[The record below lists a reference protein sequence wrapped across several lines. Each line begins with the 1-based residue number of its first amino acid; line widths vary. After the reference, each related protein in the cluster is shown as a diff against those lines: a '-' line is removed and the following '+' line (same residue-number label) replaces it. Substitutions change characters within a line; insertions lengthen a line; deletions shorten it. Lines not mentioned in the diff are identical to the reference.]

1 MHLLGLPLHLAATAL
16 TIWLPCAAS
25 AQTSAEFYKGKTI
38 EIDVS
43 STTGGG
49 YDTHARLLAR
59 HMPKYI
65 PGHPGMVVKNVDGA
79 SGLRLANLLYN
90 TAPKDGTVFG
100 TIYRSTSFDPLFG
113 NKAAQFD
120 ASKFTWIGSA
130 SNEVSICVAWHT
142 SGFASFDD
150 MLARELIVATGNQGG
165 DATQFTAIINGVFG
179 TRMKMV
185 SGYPGGNDML
195 LAMERGEVA
204 GRCGWS
210 WSSAKASRP
219 GWITE
224 KKINILLQ
232 LALAK
237 HPELPTVPLVLDLA
251 KTDEQKAIL
260 KLIFA
265 RQVIAYPF
273 VAPPGIP
280 ADRAEI
286 LRAAFLDTMRDKEFL
301 AEAEKAQLEIRP
313 VAGADAERLIVEAY
327 ATAAPVVR
335 KIVEMLR

>member
-1 MHLLGLPLHLAATAL
+1 MRSLSATANL
-16 TIWLPCAAS
+16 TAVLLTLGV
-25 AQTSAEFYKGKTI
+25 TSASGQTPDEFYSGKTI
-38 EIDVS
+38 EIGVS
-43 STTGGG
+43 STAGGG

-59 HMPKYI
+59 HMPRYI
-65 PGHPGMVVKNVDGA
+65 PGHPAMVVKNVDGA
-79 SGLRLANLLYN
+79 SGLRLANMLFN

-113 NKAAQFD
+113 NNAAHFD

-142 SGFASFDD
+142 SSIASFDD
-150 MLARELIVATGNQGG
+150 MLARELIVATGNQSG
-165 DATQFTAIINGVFG
+165 DATQFTSVINAVFG

-219 GWITE
+219 TWLTE
-224 KKINILLQ
+224 KKVNILLQ
-232 LALAK
+232 LALTP
-237 HPELPTVPLVLDLA
+237 HPELSTVPLIVDLA
-251 KTDEQKAIL
+251 KTAEQKAIL
-260 KLIFA
+260 KLIFG

-273 VAPPGIP
+273 IAPPGIP
-280 ADRAEI
+280 PERAEI
-286 LRAAFLDTMRDKEFL
+286 LRAAFMDTMRDKEFL
-301 AEAEKAQLEIRP
+301 AEAEKAKLEIRP
-313 VAGADAERLIVEAY
+313 VSGADAQRLISEAY
-327 ATAAPVVR
+327 ATASPAVQ
-335 KIVEMLR
+335 KAVEMLK

>member
-1 MHLLGLPLHLAATAL
+1 MRPLGFMLKPTAVVL
-16 TIWLPCAAS
+16 TLWWPCNAP
-25 AQTSAEFYKGKTI
+25 AQTPAEFYKGRTI

-65 PGHPGMVVKNVDGA
+65 PGHPAIVVKNVDGA

-90 TAPKDGTVFG
+90 TAPKDGTIFG

-120 ASKFTWIGSA
+120 ASNFTWIGSA

-142 SGFASFDD
+142 SGIASFED

-165 DATQFTAIINGVFG
+165 DATQFTTVVNAVFG

-219 GWITE
+219 GWIAE
-224 KKINILLQ
+224 KKVNILLQ
-232 LALAK
+232 LALTR
-237 HPELPTVPLVLDLA
+237 HPELATVPLVLDLA
-251 KTDEQKAIL
+251 KTDEQRAIL

-280 ADRAEI
+280 PERAEI
-286 LRAAFLDTMRDKEFL
+286 LRAAFMATMRDKEFL

-313 VAGADAERLIVEAY
+313 VAGTDAERLIVEAY
-327 ATAAPVVR
+327 ATPAPVVQ
-335 KIVEMLR
+335 KVVEMLN

>member
-1 MHLLGLPLHLAATAL
+1 MLKSAAVAL
-16 TIWLPCAAS
+16 TLWGPCSAS
-25 AQTSAEFYKGKTI
+25 AQTPAEFYKGKTV

-43 STTGGG
+43 STAGGG

-59 HMPKYI
+59 HMPKYL
-65 PGHPGMVVKNVDGA
+65 PGHPAVIVKNVDGA

-90 TAPKDGTVFG
+90 TAPKDGTIFG

-120 ASKFTWIGSA
+120 ASNFTWIGSA
-130 SNEVSICVAWHT
+130 SNEVSVCVAWHT
-142 SGFASFDD
+142 SGIASFED
-150 MLARELIVATGNQGG
+150 MLARELIVAAGNQGG
-165 DATQFTAIINGVFG
+165 DATQFTTVVNAVFG

-219 GWITE
+219 GWIAE

-237 HPELPTVPLVLDLA
+237 HPELPDVPLVLDLA
-251 KTDEQKAIL
+251 NSAEQTGIL
-260 KLIFA
+260 RLVLA

-280 ADRAEI
+280 ADRVGA
-286 LRAAFLDTMRDKEFL
+286 LRKAFSDTMKDREFL
-301 AEAEKAQLEIRP
+301 AEAERAKLEIRP
-313 VAGADAERLIVEAY
+313 VAGDEAQKLVAEVYQTPAE
-327 ATAAPVVR
+327 VVQKAR
-335 KIVEMLR
+335 EMLK

>member
-1 MHLLGLPLHLAATAL
+1 MRPLGLMLKPTAVVL
-16 TIWLPCAAS
+16 TLWWPCSAP
-25 AQTSAEFYKGKTI
+25 AQTPAEFYKGRTI

-65 PGHPGMVVKNVDGA
+65 PDHPTIVVRNVDGA

-90 TAPKDGTVFG
+90 TAPKDGTIFG

-113 NKAAQFD
+113 NKTAQFD

-142 SGFASFDD
+142 SGIASFED

-165 DATQFTAIINGVFG
+165 DATQFTTVVNAVFG

-219 GWITE
+219 GWIAE

-232 LALAK
+232 LALTK
-237 HPELPTVPLVLDLA
+237 HPELSTVPLVLDLA
-251 KTDEQKAIL
+251 KTEEQKAIL

-280 ADRAEI
+280 PERAEI
-286 LRAAFLDTMRDKEFL
+286 LRAAFMDTMRDKEFL

-313 VAGADAERLIVEAY
+313 VAGTDAERLIVEAY
-327 ATAAPVVR
+327 ATPAPVVQ
-335 KIVEMLR
+335 KVVEMLK